1 MIMQMITILVVLL
14 AVVAI
19 GLIVNGV
26 EDSNKCTKISFKES
40 LDLTDLP
47 IITFIYGP
55 NKLHFLLDS
64 GANKSVIDER
74 VFNTLNIHLK
84 ENATSI
90 PMYGIEGT
98 STDTKICSMTI
109 SYKEQDFTSDF
120 CVMDL
125 SAAFDNVKN
134 ESGVTVH
141 GILGNSFFTKYKYV
155 LDFDELVAYN
165 KYK

>member
-1 MIMQMITILVVLL
+1 MITQMITILAVLL

-26 EDSNKCTKISFKES
+26 EDSNKYTKISFKES

-47 IITFIYGP
+47 VITFIYGP
-55 NKLHFLLDS
+55 EKLHFLLDS
-64 GANKSVIDER
+64 GANKSVLDER
-74 VFNTLNIHLK
+74 VFNTLNIPLK

-98 STDTKICSMTI
+98 PTETKICSMTI

-125 SAAFDNVKN
+125 SAAFDNVKK
-134 ESGVTVH
+134 ESGITIH

-155 LDFDELVAYN
+155 LDFDKLVAYN

>member
-1 MIMQMITILVVLL
+1 MQMITILVVLL
-14 AVVAI
+14 AVVTI

-26 EDSNKCTKISFKES
+26 EDSNKYTKISFKES

-47 IITFIYGP
+47 VITFIYGP
-55 NKLHFLLDS
+55 EKLHFLLDS
-64 GANKSVIDER
+64 GANKSVLDER
-74 VFNTLNIHLK
+74 VFNTLNIPLK
-84 ENATSI
+84 EDAASM

-98 STDTKICSMTI
+98 PTETKICSMTI

-120 CVMDL
+120 CVIDL

-134 ESGVTVH
+134 ESGITIH

-155 LDFDELVAYN
+155 LDFDKLVAYN

>member
-1 MIMQMITILVVLL
+1 MQMIIILVVLL
-14 AVVAI
+14 AVVTI

-26 EDSNKCTKISFKES
+26 EDSNKYTKISFKES

-47 IITFIYGP
+47 VITFIYGP
-55 NKLHFLLDS
+55 EKLHFLLDS
-64 GANKSVIDER
+64 GANKSVLDER
-74 VFNTLNIHLK
+74 VFNTLNIPLK
-84 ENATSI
+84 EDAASM

-98 STDTKICSMTI
+98 PTETKICSMTI

-120 CVMDL
+120 CVIDL

-134 ESGVTVH
+134 ESGVTIH

-155 LDFDELVAYN
+155 LDFDKLVAYN

>member
-1 MIMQMITILVVLL
+1 MQMIIILVVLL
-14 AVVAI
+14 AVVTI

-26 EDSNKCTKISFKES
+26 EDSNKYTKISFKES

-47 IITFIYGP
+47 VITFIYGP
-55 NKLHFLLDS
+55 EKLHFLLDS
-64 GANKSVIDER
+64 GANKSVLDER
-74 VFNTLNIHLK
+74 VFNTLNIPLK
-84 ENATSI
+84 EDVASM

-98 STDTKICSMTI
+98 PTETKICSMTI

-120 CVMDL
+120 CVIDL

-134 ESGVTVH
+134 ESGITIH

-155 LDFDELVAYN
+155 LDFDKLVAYN

>member
-1 MIMQMITILVVLL
+1 MQMIIVLVVLL
-14 AVVAI
+14 AVVTI

-26 EDSNKCTKISFKES
+26 EDSNKYTKISFKES

-47 IITFIYGP
+47 VITFIYGP
-55 NKLHFLLDS
+55 EKLHFLLDS
-64 GANKSVIDER
+64 GANKSVLDER
-74 VFNTLNIHLK
+74 VFNTLNIPLK
-84 ENATSI
+84 ENAASI

-98 STDTKICSMTI
+98 PTETKICSMTI

-120 CVMDL
+120 CVIDL

-134 ESGVTVH
+134 ESGITIH

-155 LDFDELVAYN
+155 LDFDKLVAYN

>member
-1 MIMQMITILVVLL
+1 
-14 AVVAI
+14 
-19 GLIVNGV
+19 
-26 EDSNKCTKISFKES
+26 
-40 LDLTDLP
+40 
-47 IITFIYGP
+47 
-55 NKLHFLLDS
+55 
-64 GANKSVIDER
+64 
-74 VFNTLNIHLK
+74 
-84 ENATSI
+84 
-90 PMYGIEGT
+90 
-98 STDTKICSMTI
+98 MTI

>member
-1 MIMQMITILVVLL
+1 MQMIIILVVLL
-14 AVVAI
+14 AVVTI

-26 EDSNKCTKISFKES
+26 EDSNKYTKISFKES

-47 IITFIYGP
+47 VITFIYGP
-55 NKLHFLLDS
+55 EKLHFLLDS
-64 GANKSVIDER
+64 GANKSVLDER
-74 VFNTLNIHLK
+74 VFNTLNIPLK
-84 ENATSI
+84 EDAASM

-98 STDTKICSMTI
+98 PTETKICSMTI

-120 CVMDL
+120 CVIDL

-134 ESGVTVH
+134 ESGITIH

-155 LDFDELVAYN
+155 LDFDKLVAYN